1 MSGVIVLGYNGSECA
16 EAALDF
22 TLELAASTGDRVL
35 IAYAAAPV
43 GRGIGDEYHEMA
55 VALAEIAKGAT
66 ASALARAEARGVP
79 AETVVIEDAP
89 VPGLVELARERGAR
103 MIVVGTTSERPLTGL
118 ILGAT
123 PYKLLHR
130 SPVPVLVVP
139 LPDES

>member
-1 MSGVIVLGYNGSECA
+1 MKRL
-16 EAALDF
+16 
-22 TLELAASTGDRVL
+22 
-35 IAYAAAPV
+35 
-43 GRGIGDEYHEMA
+43 
-55 VALAEIAKGAT
+55 AKGDGYGNVY
-66 ASALARAEARGVP
+66 L
-79 AETVVIEDAP
+79 EDAP
-89 VPGLVELARERGAR
+89 VPGLVELARERRAH